1 VVRRRAGAGPSG
13 RPLATDVL
21 GVLLT
26 LGPDGDL
33 TVRTE
38 DGATHAVAGPDVVA
52 AKRIGPRPARYSEIA
67 ALEHAADR
75 AWPAPVHERLGD
87 WYLRAAE
94 GFTNRANSALP
105 VGDPGR
111 PLDAAIDA
119 CVAWYGG
126 HGLVPRITVP
136 LPLARPVAAALAGRG
151 WFAQPRVL
159 VQTAPLAPAEP
170 DALAGVL
177 LTATPTPEL
186 LASVAGR
193 KAGLPASAVDL
204 LAGRGPGRD
213 PVEVRYA
220 EVRAGDG
227 TLLAHARGAVVG
239 PWLHVALVET
249 APAARRR
256 GLARLVSLALFAWGV
271 GRGAGRAVLQVE
283 EHNTAAVDLYAGL
296 GFTTH
301 HTYVTY
307 ADNPAPSAC

>member
-1 VVRRRAGAGPSG
+1 
-13 RPLATDVL
+13 
-21 GVLLT
+21 
-26 LGPDGDL
+26 
-33 TVRTE
+33 
-38 DGATHAVAGPDVVA
+38 
-52 AKRIGPRPARYSEIA
+52 
-67 ALEHAADR
+67 
-75 AWPAPVHERLGD
+75 VHERLGE
-87 WYLRAAE
+87 WYLRAGE

-111 PLDAAIDA
+111 PLDAAIHA
-119 CVAWYGG
+119 CAAWYRG

-159 VQTAPLAPAEP
+159 VQTAPLAVPA
-170 DALAGVL
+170 DAPGVV
-177 LTATPTPEL
+177 LTAAPTPEL

-193 KAGLPASAVDL
+193 KAGLPASAPDL

-213 PVEVRYA
+213 PVEVRFA

-227 TLLAHARGAVVG
+227 ALLAHARGAVVG

-256 GLARLVSLALFAWGV
+256 GLARRVSLALFGWGA
-271 GRGAGRAVLQVE
+271 GRGATRAVLQVE